1 MSVSVVKPPSV
12 VSRVGL
18 GTVGEGGSSRGNL
31 EYSLGI
37 VMGNDCLGV
46 PEVFCIYLDLSY
58 DITVFQQ
65 ITSCNKV
72 L

>member
-31 EYSLGI
+31 ENYLSFIIGKKALRNLQP
-37 VMGNDCLGV
+37 GNNSTGM
-46 PEVFCIYLDLSY
+46 LSY
-58 DITVFQQ
+58 R
-65 ITSCNKV
+65 S
-72 L
+72 